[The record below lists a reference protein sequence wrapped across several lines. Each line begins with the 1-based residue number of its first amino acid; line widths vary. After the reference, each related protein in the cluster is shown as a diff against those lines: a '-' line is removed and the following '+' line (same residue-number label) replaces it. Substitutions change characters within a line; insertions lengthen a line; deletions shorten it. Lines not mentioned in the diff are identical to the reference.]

1 MRLRRPDRA
10 WSPGRFGRKRGVRI
24 NFAPAS
30 RSDLELQGGGL
41 DLLNLD
47 WSFKPRSAKGGEGR
61 PRAESAP
68 PSSVKHAHR
77 RRAEAFVLKLR
88 RALVIKVAQSEACRR
103 VALVRSRQGVG
114 ARARGPSRLAAVRAV
129 VPTPAPDVEC
139 VVERGGRVLEGPEV
153 LWAGVLEV
161 TPFDLAARSASREL
175 LGCHYLLRQ
184 EGFIRTKAVPHLFY
198 LPKKHTGNT
207 ERLHAESRDKIREQ
221 IGSLTAQLKRSLAAA
236 APPFCP
242 SSASKTGARSC
253 PPSEHCKLS
262 KVAFLGG
269 QQLSIRVAEP
279 GSIPEAVS
287 AARDLTERLEAAA
300 RTWRSSTVEE
310 RHALMQAVKAMKAAA
325 APAAPKSI
333 NA

>member
-61 PRAESAP
+61 SRAESAP
-68 PSSVKHAHR
+68 PSSVKQAHR
-77 RRAEAFVLKLR
+77 QQAEALALKLR
-88 RALVIKVAQSEACRR
+88 RALVIKVAQAEARRR
-103 VALVRSRQGVG
+103 VALERSRQAVV
-114 ARARGPSRLAAVRAV
+114 ARARGPSRPDAARAV
-129 VPTPAPDVEC
+129 VPTPSPDVEC
-139 VVERGGRVLEGPEV
+139 VVERGGLVLEGPEV
-153 LWAGVLEV
+153 LCFCVLEAA
-161 TPFDLAARSASREL
+161 PFDLAARSASREL
-175 LGCHYLLRQ
+175 LACHYLLRQ
-184 EGFIRTKAVPHLFY
+184 EGVIRTKTAPHLFY

-242 SSASKTGARSC
+242 SSAGGPPPTPGPETLLDPPPGNWHAVDSQGDPYSRESHVAARL
-253 PPSEHCKLS
+253 KN
-262 KVAFLGG
+262 
-269 QQLSIRVAEP
+269 
-279 GSIPEAVS
+279 EAVVNRQRYK
-287 AARDLTERLEAAA
+287 AREARMLRAKH
-300 RTWRSSTVEE
+300 V
-310 RHALMQAVKAMKAAA
+310 
-325 APAAPKSI
+325 PKDG
-333 NA
+333 